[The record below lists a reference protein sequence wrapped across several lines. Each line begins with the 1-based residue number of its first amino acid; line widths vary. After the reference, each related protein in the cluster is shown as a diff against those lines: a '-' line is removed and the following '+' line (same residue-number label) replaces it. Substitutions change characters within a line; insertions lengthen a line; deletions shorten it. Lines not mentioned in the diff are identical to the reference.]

1 MSAMQRDVAIIGA
14 GPVGIFT
21 VFTLGQVG
29 LTSVVL
35 DALEEAGGQCAALYP
50 DKPIY
55 DIPSRSSLSAAA
67 LIEDLLAQAKP
78 YAPTFMCGRQVV
90 EIDGQGRGFEIKLAS
105 GEPIRVSAVI
115 VAAGA
120 GMFKP
125 TRPPIAGIEKYEGTS
140 VFYAVTSPERF
151 RGKRVVIAG
160 GGDSA
165 ADWAVF
171 LADLADHVTLIHRR
185 PNFRAAPATMSQIQ
199 RLRDREKISLI
210 APSNLSALQ
219 GKGSQLSAVL
229 IEDPSRN
236 VTACPADA
244 LLCFFGLSKDLSAIR
259 SWRLDANRDGIPI
272 DPATCATCRPGVFA
286 VGDIAHYPGKQKLIL
301 IGFAEAAIAA
311 HEARAYIKPEEAF
324 HFAYSTTTGKPGLG
338 AAS

>member
-1 MSAMQRDVAIIGA
+1 MSAMHRDVAIIGA

-29 LTSVVL
+29 LTSIVI

-55 DIPSRSSLSAAA
+55 DIPSRSSLSAAT

-78 YAPTFMCGRQVV
+78 YAPTFLCGRQVM
-90 EIDGQGRGFEIKLAS
+90 EIGGQGRGFELKLAC
-105 GEPIRVSAVI
+105 GERIRVGAVI

-125 TRPPIAGIEKYEGTS
+125 MRPPIAEIERYEGTS

-151 RGKRVVIAG
+151 RGKRIVIAG

-171 LADLADHVTLIHRR
+171 LADLAEHVTLIHRR
-185 PNFRAAPATMSQIQ
+185 PNFRAAPATMSQIE
-199 RLRDREKISLI
+199 RLRDCEKISLI
-210 APSNLSALQ
+210 APATLSALE
-219 GKGSQLSAVL
+219 GKGSQVSAVL
-229 IEDPSRN
+229 IEDASRN
-236 VTACPADA
+236 VTACPADV
-244 LLCFFGLSKDLSAIR
+244 LLCFFGLSKDLSSIS
-259 SWRLDANRDGIPI
+259 SWEVDTTRDGIPI
-272 DPATCATCRPGVFA
+272 DPATCATCRPGIFA

-301 IGFAEAAIAA
+301 VGFAEAAVAA
-311 HEARAYIKPEEAF
+311 HHARAYLKPDEAF
-324 HFAYSTTTGKPGLG
+324 HFAYSTSKGKPGL
-338 AAS
+338 AACP